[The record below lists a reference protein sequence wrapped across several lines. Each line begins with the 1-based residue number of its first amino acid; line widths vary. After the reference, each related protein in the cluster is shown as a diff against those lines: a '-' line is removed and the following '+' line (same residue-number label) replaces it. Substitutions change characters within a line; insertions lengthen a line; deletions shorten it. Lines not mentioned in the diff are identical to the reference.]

1 MQFLEELQLVMGVG
15 HPTPPLKH
23 GWRPTEQQERL
34 LEIVKVEA
42 LGEHSAP

>member
-23 GWRPTEQQERL
+23 GRRPTEQQERL
-34 LEIVKVEA
+34 LEIVEVEA
-42 LGEHSAP
+42 LGEHPGP